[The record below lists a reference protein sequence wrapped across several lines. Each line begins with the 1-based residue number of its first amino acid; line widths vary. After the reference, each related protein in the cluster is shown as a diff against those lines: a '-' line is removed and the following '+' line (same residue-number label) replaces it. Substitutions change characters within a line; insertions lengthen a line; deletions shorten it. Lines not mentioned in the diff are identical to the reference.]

1 MSRIDNR
8 VLRSK
13 LRLTDLPQS
22 KWWGLLIRFIKTVEG
37 LLFWLA
43 QAFSI
48 YRPRKSII
56 GIPSLATR
64 NYTSIQ
70 AIVYNGTQ
78 EEVLGFR
85 PRRLMHRILRGL
97 PDVEMFERIRFQLAV
112 SEYSLKTV
120 EASTETRGFIHLQVP
135 WQLPWKAPRKSYL
148 RMSPIGVETLV
159 GKIRLG
165 DYDVYS
171 CPIFFL
177 TEQVRW
183 VVVSDIDDTIKE
195 SNIAQ
200 TTSFRSIVRSIFRGN
215 YYTYKA
221 IDGMAELYQSISA
234 QGGLVVYLT
243 STPYQLAPFLLK
255 FLRDAGFPEGPVFLR
270 WLGIKRF
277 GHKWRMLHRILSNL
291 DNQRVILIGD
301 SGEQDLQIYRRLC
314 DTDAFREK
322 IEKVLIRHVPGTRI
336 PTLVDARESLYS
348 NLDELRAY
356 LAPVLAE
363 AEPKN

>member
-1 MSRIDNR
+1 VSKIDNR

-22 KWWGLLIRFIKTVEG
+22 RWWGRLVLLGKTLECAV
-37 LLFWLA
+37 FWLA
-43 QAFSI
+43 QAFGV

-85 PRRLMHRILRGL
+85 SRRLMHRILRGL

-120 EASTETRGFIHLQVP
+120 DASTETRGFIHLQVP
-135 WQLPWKAPRKSYL
+135 WQLPWRAPKKSYL
-148 RMSPIGVETLV
+148 RMSPVGVETLL

-177 TEQVRW
+177 TEQVKW

-195 SNIAQ
+195 SNVAE
-200 TTSFRSIVRSIFRGN
+200 TTSFRAIVRSLFKGN

-221 IDGMAELYQSISA
+221 IEGMAELYQTVA
-234 QGGLVVYLT
+234 EKGGLVVYLT

-277 GHKWRMLHRILSNL
+277 GHKWRMLHRILSNM
-291 DNQRVILIGD
+291 DNQKVILIGD
-301 SGEQDLQIYRRLC
+301 SGEQDLQIYRRIC
-314 DTDAFREK
+314 DNEAFRDK
-322 IEKVLIRHVPGTRI
+322 IEKVLIRHVPGTPI
-336 PTLVDARESLYS
+336 PALVHEREILYS
-348 NLDELRAY
+348 NISELREH
-356 LAPVLAE
+356 LKPVLE
-363 AEPKN
+363 